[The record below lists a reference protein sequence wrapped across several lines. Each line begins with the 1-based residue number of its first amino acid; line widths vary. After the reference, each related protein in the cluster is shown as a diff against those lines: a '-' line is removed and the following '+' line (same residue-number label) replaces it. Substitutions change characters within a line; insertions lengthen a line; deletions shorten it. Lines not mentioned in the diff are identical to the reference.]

1 MRRAAWSHIAA
12 LAITGWLA
20 TPAHAI
26 DIETIDVRYENGLYK
41 VRFIA
46 ELEAQPAS
54 VVKVLKD
61 YDHYPSLDSRIEASH
76 LIASPPG
83 TPPRLYTKL
92 KGCLSRIFCRSMVR
106 IETLG
111 ESPGELTATAIPTL
125 SDVQSSITRT
135 EWQPSPKGTRISYS
149 LALDPKFWVP
159 ALFARRAMID
169 TMRSGTVTM
178 FTSVERVARN
188 LPAAEGNGKG

>member
-1 MRRAAWSHIAA
+1 
-12 LAITGWLA
+12 
-20 TPAHAI
+20 
-26 DIETIDVRYENGLYK
+26 
-41 VRFIA
+41 
-46 ELEAQPAS
+46 
-54 VVKVLKD
+54 
-61 YDHYPSLDSRIEASH
+61 
-76 LIASPPG
+76 
-83 TPPRLYTKL
+83 
-92 KGCLSRIFCRSMVR
+92 MVR

>member
-1 MRRAAWSHIAA
+1 MRRAAWSRIAA
-12 LAITGWLA
+12 LALTGWLA
-20 TPAHAI
+20 APAQAI

-41 VRFIA
+41 VQLIA
-46 ELEAQPAS
+46 ELEARPES

-61 YDHYPSLDSRIEASH
+61 YEHYPSLDARIEASH

-92 KGCLSRIFCRSMVR
+92 KGCLSRFFCRSMVR
-106 IETLG
+106 IETLA
-111 ESPGELTATAIPTL
+111 ESPGELTATAIPGL
-125 SDVQSSITRT
+125 SDVRSSVMRT
-135 EWQPSPKGTRISYS
+135 EWQASPKGTRISYS

-178 FTSVERVARN
+178 FTSVERVARE
-188 LPAAEGNGKG
+188 LPVASDGS